1 MTTVLITGGAGFIGS
16 HLAEYLL
23 SLGQEVYIIDDLS
36 TGSISSISNI
46 SHLKAHPRFHYTIDS
61 VMHEPV
67 LAELIDTCERVY
79 HLAAAVGVKL
89 VVESPTRAIE
99 TNLKG
104 TELVLKWA
112 ARKRKKVLMASTS
125 EVYGKSNRVP
135 FTETDDLVLGPS
147 YKGRWSYACS
157 KLMDEFLAL
166 AYWQEKKVPVTI
178 ARLFNTTGPRQSG
191 EYGMVI
197 PRLVKQALAGLPLTV
212 YNDGQMVRSF
222 SYVGDVVWALEKLM
236 SSDEANGQIYNVG
249 NPEPVSIEEL
259 AQKVI
264 ALTGSPSQIEYVP
277 YSSVYSE
284 GFEDICVRIPS
295 IAKLQALTG
304 YQPKVKLDEIL
315 AETISYHRQ
324 SQPLVA
330 ASVVW

>member
-1 MTTVLITGGAGFIGS
+1 MTNVLITGGAGFIGS
-16 HLAEYLL
+16 HLTEYLL
-23 SLGQEVYIIDDLS
+23 SLAQEVYIIDDLS
-36 TGSISSISNI
+36 TGSINNI
-46 SHLKAHPRFHYTIDS
+46 SHLKSHPRFHYTIDT

-67 LAELIDTCERVY
+67 LAELIDTCEVVY

-99 TNLKG
+99 INLKG

-112 ARKRKKVLMASTS
+112 ARKRKKVLLASTS

-135 FTETDDLVLGPS
+135 FTETDDLLLGPS
-147 YKGRWSYACS
+147 NKGRWSYACS
-157 KLMDEFLAL
+157 KLMDEFLCL
-166 AYWQEKKVPVTI
+166 AYWQEKKLPVTI

-197 PRLVKQALAGLPLTV
+197 PRFVKQALAGLPLTV

-236 SSDEANGQIYNVG
+236 GSDEANGQIYNIG
-249 NPEPVSIEEL
+249 NPEPVTIEEL
-259 AQKVI
+259 AQRVI
-264 ALTGSPSQIEYVP
+264 ALTGSSSEIEYVP
-277 YSSVYSE
+277 YTSAYSE

-295 IAKLQALTG
+295 IAKLQTLTG
-304 YQPKVKLDEIL
+304 YQPEVKLDEIL
-315 AETISYHRQ
+315 AETIAYHRQ

-330 ASVVW
+330 ASVVG